1 MSLLEALSS
10 KVCNKYELDSYHLV
24 QFDYNQ

>member
-10 KVCNKYELDSYHLV
+10 KVGNKYELDSCHLV